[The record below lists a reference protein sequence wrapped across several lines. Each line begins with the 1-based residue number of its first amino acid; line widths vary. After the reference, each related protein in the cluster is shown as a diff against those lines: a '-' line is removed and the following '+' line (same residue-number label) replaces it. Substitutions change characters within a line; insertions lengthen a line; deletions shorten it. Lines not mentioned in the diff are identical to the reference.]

1 MIKVFVFD
9 ACCSTMVAI
18 TGKQRLMGTSA
29 RNQAVTNFKNTIWG
43 FTPFLGRKFSDP
55 IVQEEIKRVPYE
67 VVEQPGD
74 EVGIKVSVQCGRLRQ
89 PFFKSIKS
97 K

>member
-1 MIKVFVFD
+1 MYVDDQSFVFA

-67 VVEQPGD
+67 VVERPGD
-74 EVGIKVSVQCGRLRQ
+74 EVGIKVSTQFGRLRQ
-89 PFFKSIKS
+89 PF
-97 K
+97 